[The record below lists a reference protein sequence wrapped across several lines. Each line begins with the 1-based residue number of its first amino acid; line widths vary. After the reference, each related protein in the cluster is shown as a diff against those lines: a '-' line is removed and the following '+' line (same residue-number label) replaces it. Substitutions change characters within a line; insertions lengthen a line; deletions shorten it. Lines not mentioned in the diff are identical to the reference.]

1 MKIMQ
6 KYLMSILQLSSN
18 IETSRKAS
26 KGRNKKGGL
35 ITWIS
40 PARRLFY
47 YLFSRILSSFPT
59 LKKGSFLEITPTFS
73 PVRGLRPVYP
83 L

>member
-1 MKIMQ
+1 
-6 KYLMSILQLSSN
+6 MSILQLGSN
-18 IETSRKAS
+18 IKTLKESIQRKEQ
-26 KGRNKKGGL
+26 KKGGL
-35 ITWIS
+35 ITRIS
-40 PARRLFY
+40 PARRLPY
-47 YLFSRILSSFPT
+47 YLFSRILNSFPT